1 MFDHVCKGTCKNL
14 GFFSNRLH
22 KGLNVHPKKRQR
34 RGTMYKKNYASR
46 KYVIIFVFIAVALL
60 FSIKLYYLQIV
71 DNKYSTSAK
80 NLVVRTVTEYPMRG
94 RIYDRNGKLIVYN
107 DAVYDLMV
115 VPRQVKNLDTAE
127 FCMLLDIDTAY
138 FRKRMA
144 KAKHYSRYKPS
155 VFVKQLSKDEY
166 ARIEEK
172 MYKYKGFF
180 VQRRALRNY
189 NMSVA
194 GHLLGSVGEVN
205 QRDLK
210 RDKYYRQGDYIGKSG
225 IERFYEKLLRGTK
238 GSSMIQV
245 DVHNREK
252 GSYQNGKYNKPA
264 IPGKELTLSIDADLQ
279 AYGEKLMQNKIGSIV
294 VIEPKTGEILAMVS
308 SPTFDLSLLV
318 GRQRSKNYNMLLKDP
333 LKPLMN
339 RAVLGTYP
347 PGSTFKMINALT
359 ALQERA
365 ITPNTT
371 FTCQGKLSRP
381 IKCTHNHKTP
391 LKLNEAIKQSCN
403 PYFWNVFKSMMEKPS
418 LGGVHTAYE
427 KWYNDIRSFG
437 FGEKFN
443 TDIPF
448 EVSGNIPS
456 KKYYDRLYRGSWNAL
471 TIRSLAIGQGEIL
484 VTPIQLANLA
494 AIIANKGYY
503 YPPHFLR
510 HADGEDSLINK
521 YSTKINTAV
530 KPKYFDI
537 VQNAM
542 RDVFEKEHGTAHYYE
557 MDSIAQCGK
566 TGTVQNPH
574 GEDHSLFIA
583 FAPLN
588 DPKIAISVIVE
599 NGGYGSK
606 WAAPIASLLMEKYL
620 TGKVKRKRLE
630 ERIMKGD
637 LIHHKN

>member
-1 MFDHVCKGTCKNL
+1 
-14 GFFSNRLH
+14 
-22 KGLNVHPKKRQR
+22 
-34 RGTMYKKNYASR
+34 MYKKNYASR
-46 KYVIIFVFIAVALL
+46 KYVIIFIFIAVAFL
-60 FSIKLYYLQIV
+60 FAIKLYYLQIV
-71 DNKYSTSAK
+71 DNKYSSTAK
-80 NLVVRTVTEYPMRG
+80 NLVVRTITEYPMRG

-115 VPRQVKNLDTAE
+115 VPRQVKNLDTNE
-127 FCMLLDIDTAY
+127 FCTLLNIDTV
-138 FRKRMA
+138 FFKKRMA
-144 KAKHYSRYKPS
+144 KAIHYSRYKPS
-155 VFVKQLSKDEY
+155 VFIKQLSKEEY

-189 NMSVA
+189 NKNIA

-205 QRDLK
+205 QHDLK
-210 RDKYYRQGDYIGKSG
+210 KDKYYRQGDYIGKSG

-238 GSSMIQV
+238 GFSMIQV

-252 GSYQNGKYNKPA
+252 GSYQNGKYDKPA

-308 SPTFDLSLLV
+308 SPTFDLSLLG
-318 GRQRSKNYNMLLKDP
+318 GRQRSKNYNLLLKDP

-339 RAVLGTYP
+339 RAVSGTYP
-347 PGSTFKMINALT
+347 PGSTFKMMNALT
-359 ALQERA
+359 ALHEKA
-365 ITPNTT
+365 ITPATT

-391 LKLNEAIKQSCN
+391 LQLNEAIKQSCN
-403 PYFWNVFKSMMEKPS
+403 PYFWNVFKRLMEKPS
-418 LGGVHTAYE
+418 LGGVHSAYE
-427 KWYNDIRSFG
+427 KWYNDVRSFG
-437 FGEKFN
+437 FGKKFN

-448 EVSGNIPS
+448 EVRGNIPS
-456 KKYYDRLYRGSWNAL
+456 KAYYDKLYRGSWNAL

-503 YPPHFLR
+503 YPPHFLK
-510 HADGEDSLINK
+510 HAEGEDSLMTK
-521 YSTKINTAV
+521 YNTKIQTSV
-530 KPKYFDI
+530 EPKYFDI

-557 MDSIAQCGK
+557 MDSISQCGK

-583 FAPLN
+583 FAPLEN
-588 DPKIAISVIVE
+588 PKIAISVIVE

-630 ERIMKGD
+630 ERIMNGD
-637 LIHHKN
+637 LIHQKK